1 MQFKPRNMNL
11 SEVKLV
17 VTDMDG
23 TLLNK
28 KHQISPLFFKLFN
41 KLIKHDIIF
50 VAASGRPYYGMV
62 DKLDAIKKNVIVV
75 AENGG
80 LAIQN
85 GNTFISN
92 PVKPENLNRINTII
106 NSIDNVHPVF
116 CSRHKA
122 FVMSKSKRL
131 MNLLAEYYNNY
142 TIIDTPDAI
151 DDDVYKIALFHEENS
166 EKYIYPSVK
175 HLESEFKVKL
185 SATHWVDISEN
196 IANKGTAIRLIQK
209 KYNISPQE
217 TMAFGDY
224 NNDIEMLENAYFS
237 FAMENA
243 HPLVKSV
250 ARFQTKSNTNFG
262 VELVLEDL
270 LKAKEKFVA
279 NP

>member
-1 MQFKPRNMNL
+1 MNL

-17 VTDMDG
+17 ATDMDG
-23 TLLNK
+23 TLLNSR
-28 KHQISPLFFKLFN
+28 HEISPLFFKLFK

-50 VAASGRPYYGMV
+50 VAASGRPYYGMI
-62 DKLDAIKKNVIVV
+62 DKLDSIKHHIIIV

-80 LAIQN
+80 LALQN
-85 GNTFISN
+85 DTTFISN
-92 PVKPENLNRINTII
+92 PIKPKNLSRINTII
-106 NSIDNVHPVF
+106 NSIDDVHPVF

-122 FVMSKSKRL
+122 YVMSKSKQL
-131 MNLLAEYYNNY
+131 MGLLSEYYNNY
-142 TIIDTPDAI
+142 TIIESSDAI
-151 DDDVYKIALFHEENS
+151 DDDIYKIALFHEENS
-166 EKYIYPSVK
+166 EKHIYPAVK

-196 IANKGTAIRLIQK
+196 IANKGTALKHIQS

-224 NNDIEMLENAYFS
+224 SNDLEMLENAYFS

-250 ARFQTKSNTNFG
+250 ARFETKSNTNFG

-270 LKAKEKFVA
+270 LKAKEEFVA
-279 NP
+279 NL